1 MKEVGRASYHG
12 HEILPSLVSIPNTR
26 KMSLSALKTNMALSL
41 SSLNTPKDILLPAD
55 AQDTI
60 SSLAWAPRPSS
71 NFLAA
76 ASWDG
81 KIRVYDVA
89 ADGSR
94 AKRIEERMIGGGAP
108 VLSCDWLKVGS
119 SHMLPFIQKYQKTSI
134 HERKKTTSKSS
145 PNQDSGTIPSL
156 S

>member
-1 MKEVGRASYHG
+1 
-12 HEILPSLVSIPNTR
+12 
-26 KMSLSALKTNMALSL
+26 MAFSL

-71 NFLAA
+71 TFLAA

-94 AKRIEERMIGGGAP
+94 ANRIEERMIGGGAP
-108 VLSCDWLKVGS
+108 VLSCDWLKVKPPPYVPL
-119 SHMLPFIQKYQKTSI
+119 LPEKERGIYRIYTHTSPHHTYTNTHTYTHKNVSLRLLFITQ
-134 HERKKTTSKSS
+134 
-145 PNQDSGTIPSL
+145 
-156 S
+156 